1 MTSELMKKDFFARL
15 KTTYKSLTKSEK
27 KVGDLILGTPLPVI
41 EMSLAEVASKCNV
54 SDATAM
60 RFSRSLG
67 YQGWL
72 ELKIALIRSLPEAH
86 TEITSDKSEMKSQ
99 SLFQRIVTKS
109 KEALDETFLAFDDQG
124 FNEIVGLILNAGKIL
139 IAGSGTSG
147 PIAHELYN
155 RLFRLG
161 LNCTVESDSMLQ
173 VMHSSLLSS
182 KDILIVVSQ
191 SGESSSIARIAEIA
205 RKTGAPVVTI
215 TGSRLSGLAKLSDY
229 LLLSVCHEPNPETV
243 SSRIAQHAIVHAL
256 YYAVSEKIGLVGTAN
271 EDKIWDAFFPG
282 DS

>member
-1 MTSELMKKDFFARL
+1 MRSELMKKDFFARL
-15 KTTYKSLTKSEK
+15 KTTYESLTKSEK
-27 KVGDLILGTPLPVI
+27 KVGDLILKTPLPVI

-72 ELKIALIRSLPEAH
+72 ELKVALIRSLPEAQ
-86 TEITSDKSEMKSQ
+86 SESAPVNGELISQ

-109 KEALDETFLAFDDQG
+109 KEALDETFLAFDDRV
-124 FNEIVGLILNAGKIL
+124 FNEVVSLILNSGKIL

-161 LNCTVESDSMLQ
+161 LNCTVETDNMMQ
-173 VMHSSLLSS
+173 IMHSSLLSS
-182 KDILIVVSQ
+182 KDVLIVISQ
-191 SGESSSIARIAEIA
+191 SGESSSISRIAEIA
-205 RKTGAPVVTI
+205 RKGSVPVVTI
-215 TGSRLSGLAKLSDY
+215 TGSRLSALAKLSDH

-256 YYAVSEKIGLVGTAN
+256 YYAISEKIGSAGRVN

-282 DS
+282 AK

>member
-1 MTSELMKKDFFARL
+1 MRSDLMKKDFFARL
-15 KTTYKSLTKSEK
+15 KTTYGSLTKSEK

-72 ELKIALIRSLPEAH
+72 ELKVALIRSLPEGQPENTAAKG
-86 TEITSDKSEMKSQ
+86 EIESQ
-99 SLFQRIVTKS
+99 SLFRRIVTKS
-109 KEALDETFLAFDDQG
+109 KEALDETLLAFDDQG
-124 FNEIVGLILNAGKIL
+124 FNVVVDLILKSQRIL

-161 LNCTVESDSMLQ
+161 LNCTVESDSMMQ
-173 VMHSSLLSS
+173 IMHSSLLSS
-182 KDILIVVSQ
+182 NDVLIVISQ
-191 SGESSSIARIAEIA
+191 SGESSTISRIAEVA
-205 RKTGAPVVTI
+205 RKAGAPVVTI
-215 TGSRLSGLAKLSDY
+215 TGARLSGLAKLSDH

-256 YYAVSEKIGLVGTAN
+256 YFALSDKVGPVGRAN

-282 DS
+282 DV